1 MVHICIIDMYIRNIK
16 NANIL
21 NFLTI
26 FHKID
31 KSIELSISRYDTP
44 DIIKKIVKSKPDA
57 IIISGSEFRIL
68 HHNAFLLPK
77 KLLRLNIPILG
88 ICYGFQWMT
97 LVLQGS
103 ISSYN
108 DMKLHNYSKII
119 HIRSPF
125 LISNKLY
132 ELSHYDYI
140 EKVPPKWIV
149 SVKRNRQIW
158 MSFEEEK
165 KFMGIQFHPEKHTSS
180 GIAFFSKWLLWIS

>member
-1 MVHICIIDMYIRNIK
+1 
-16 NANIL
+16 
-21 NFLTI
+21 
-26 FHKID
+26 
-31 KSIELSISRYDTP
+31 
-44 DIIKKIVKSKPDA
+44 
-57 IIISGSEFRIL
+57 
-68 HHNAFLLPK
+68 
-77 KLLRLNIPILG
+77 
-88 ICYGFQWMT
+88 MT

-103 ISSYN
+103 ISSFN

-119 HIRSPF
+119 YICSPF

-140 EKVPPKWIV
+140 EKVSPKWIV